1 MVKDGFTLSTV
12 VEEAVLDTHSVEE
25 SVGKRGG
32 VEFDDPG
39 MNAFSRNVLQLMEHI
54 EYRICRS
61 GEDLESIFR
70 LRYDSYLS
78 VGMIKADAK
87 RIVEDEF
94 DYSANV
100 FNYGVYYD
108 GHLVSTVRLHHVT
121 GEVPVSPSVKVFGD
135 VLEPRIANGA
145 SYVDPSR
152 FAADKDWSAE
162 LRVLPYITLR
172 LALIACH
179 HFKPTAC
186 LTAIKEEHAAFYRR
200 VFIAEPIVRGR
211 IYPGLTTPVDLWQAP
226 CPMSPDQG
234 ARRFAFFRSTAL
246 ERRLLFSPPEDDRS
260 ASLTILPS
268 AKYIRHAA

>member
-1 MVKDGFTLSTV
+1 M
-12 VEEAVLDTHSVEE
+12 DTHFVEG
-25 SVGKRGG
+25 SVGKHTGI
-32 VEFDDPG
+32 ELNDPG
-39 MNAFSRNVLQLMEHI
+39 MNAFSRNVLQLMEHV

-70 LRYDSYLS
+70 LRYDSYLA
-78 VGMIKADAK
+78 VGMIKAEAK

-108 GHLVSTVRLHHVT
+108 GHLVSTVRLHHAT
-121 GEVPVSPSVKVFGD
+121 RQMPISPSVKVFGD

-145 SYVDPSR
+145 SYIDPSR

-186 LTAIKEEHAAFYRR
+186 LTAIKEEHSAFYRR

-246 ERRLLFSPPEDDRS
+246 ERRLLFSRPDEGHS

>member
-1 MVKDGFTLSTV
+1 LATHIVQDI
-12 VEEAVLDTHSVEE
+12 EA
-25 SVGKRGG
+25 RGG
-32 VEFDDPG
+32 LDLVDPG
-39 MNAFSRNVLQLMEHI
+39 MNAFSRNVLQLMEHV
-54 EYRICRS
+54 EYRICK
-61 GEDLESIFR
+61 GGDDLEDVFR
-70 LRYDSYLS
+70 LRYDSYLA
-78 VGMIKADAK
+78 VGMIKSDAK
-87 RIVEDEF
+87 RMVEDEF
-94 DYSANV
+94 DYTPNV

-108 GHLVSTVRLHHVT
+108 GRLVSTVRLHHVT
-121 GEVPVSPSVKVFGD
+121 KKFPFSPSVKVFGD

-186 LTAIKEEHAAFYRR
+186 LTAIKEEHSAFYRR

-211 IYPGLTTPVDLWQAP
+211 IYPGLTMPVDLWQAP

-246 ERRLLFSPPEDDRS
+246 ERRLLFSRSEEDNS
-260 ASLTILPS
+260 GSLTILPS

>member
-1 MVKDGFTLSTV
+1 MSSHSTV
-12 VEEAVLDTHSVEE
+12 ADVEDHNGASL
-25 SVGKRGG
+25 G
-32 VEFDDPG
+32 DPG
-39 MNAFSRNVLQLMEHI
+39 MNAFSRNVLQLMEHV
-54 EYRICRS
+54 EYRRCS
-61 GEDLESIFR
+61 GGDDLEDIFR

-87 RIVEDEF
+87 RMVEDEF
-94 DYSANV
+94 DYCPNV

-108 GHLVSTVRLHHVT
+108 GRLVSTVRLHHAT
-121 GEVPVSPSVKVFGD
+121 REFPFSPSVKVFGD

-152 FAADKDWSAE
+152 FAADKEWAAE

-211 IYPGLTTPVDLWQAP
+211 IYPGLTMPVDLWQAP

-234 ARRFAFFRSTAL
+234 ARRFAFFRSTEL
-246 ERRLLFSPPEDDRS
+246 ERRQLFTKPENGRS
-260 ASLTILPS
+260 ASVIILPS
-268 AKYIRHAA
+268 AKYGRFAA